1 MWELVFYYICSTNP
15 NRNVKM
21 KKLFYTFFLMPSMF
35 ILACT
40 GNKKVDANSIGN
52 DSVVAKTDSVQLYVE
67 EEDKTDYSKFIEKPT
82 RVDTSWGDWEIHA
95 RQFYDGKKFVYDK
108 VIYADY
114 AVKINIFKGGKP
126 VFKNYKVDSKS
137 LAGSVYTKGFTL
149 GLYEDLD
156 ITPTSVY
163 VGFSYCEPETDNCL
177 GIALALS
184 ADGTVRKYEIAI
196 ASAEGD
202 MDVYVP
208 DIYGF
213 YAMYVNELSQAKP
226 SAAGIRQ
233 VLNKYCTKA
242 FAKQLQNETLKK
254 NLLLGSAQFDYR
266 WLRSLEVHNMDTATR
281 TCIVNYK
288 RADGKVIYKRIHL
301 QLKRGSEYEYL
312 ISGVSDADADDL
324 DKKSQD
330 GDEDVESSP
339 TE

>member
-1 MWELVFYYICSTNP
+1 M
-15 NRNVKM
+15 
-21 KKLFYTFFLMPSMF
+21 
-35 ILACT
+35 
-40 GNKKVDANSIGN
+40 
-52 DSVVAKTDSVQLYVE
+52 
-67 EEDKTDYSKFIEKPT
+67 
-82 RVDTSWGDWEIHA
+82 
-95 RQFYDGKKFVYDK
+95 
-108 VIYADY
+108 
-114 AVKINIFKGGKP
+114 
-126 VFKNYKVDSKS
+126 FKNYKVDSK
-137 LAGSVYTKGFTL
+137 LLMGSGCMKGFTL
-149 GLYEDLD
+149 GLYEEFD

-163 VGFSYCEPETDNCL
+163 VGFSYCEPETDNCA
-177 GIALALS
+177 IFTLALS
-184 ADGTVRKYEIAI
+184 ADGTVRKYEIDI

-202 MDVYVP
+202 MDVYVS

-266 WLRSLEVHNMDTATR
+266 WLRSLEVHNMDTATC

-288 RADGKVIYKRIHL
+288 RADGKVVYKRIHL

-324 DKKSQD
+324 EAMSQD
-330 GDEDVESSP
+330 GDEDVEPSP

>member
-52 DSVVAKTDSVQLYVE
+52 DSVVAKTDSVKLYVE

-95 RQFYDGKKFVYDK
+95 RQFYDGKKY
-108 VIYADY
+108 ILGETLYADY
-114 AVKINIFKGGKP
+114 AVKINVFKGGKP

-137 LAGSVYTKGFTL
+137 LTGSNYLEGYFLRLQKRF
-149 GLYEDLD
+149 E

-163 VGFSYCEPETDNCL
+163 VGFEHCVPETGDWS
-177 GIALALS
+177 IYALALN
-184 ADGTVRKYEIAI
+184 ADGSVKKYELGMGV
-196 ASAEGD
+196 SEGD
-202 MDVYVP
+202 EEMYITN
-208 DIYGF
+208 IYWL
-213 YAMYVNELSQAKP
+213 YTMYVNELSQAKP
-226 SAAGIRQ
+226 STTAIRQ

-266 WLRSLEVHNMDTATR
+266 WLRSLEVYSMDTATR
-281 TCIVNYK
+281 TCLVKYK
-288 RADGKVIYKRIHL
+288 RLDGKVVDKRIHL
-301 QLKRGSEYEYL
+301 QLKRGSKHEYL

-330 GDEDVESSP
+330 GDENVESSP

>member
-1 MWELVFYYICSTNP
+1 
-15 NRNVKM
+15 M

-82 RVDTSWGDWEIHA
+82 RVDTSCGDWEIHA

-108 VIYADY
+108 AIYADY

-177 GIALALS
+177 GIVLALS

-208 DIYGF
+208 DIYEF
-213 YAMYVNELSQAKP
+213 YAMYVNELSQPKP
-226 SAAGIRQ
+226 SAAAIRQ
-233 VLNKYCTKA
+233 VLNKCCTKA

-266 WLRSLEVHNMDTATR
+266 WLRSLEVHNMDTATC

-288 RADGKVIYKRIHL
+288 RADGKVVYKRIHL

-324 DKKSQD
+324 DAMYKD
-330 GDEDVESSP
+330 GDEDAEPSP
-339 TE
+339 TD

>member
-1 MWELVFYYICSTNP
+1 
-15 NRNVKM
+15 M

-40 GNKKVDANSIGN
+40 GNKKVDANSFGS

-108 VIYADY
+108 AIYADY

-163 VGFSYCEPETDNCL
+163 LGFSYCEPETDNCL
-177 GIALALS
+177 GIVLALS

-208 DIYGF
+208 SIYEF
-213 YAMYVNELSQAKP
+213 YTMYVNELSQPKP
-226 SAAGIRQ
+226 SATAIRQ
-233 VLNKYCTKA
+233 VLNKCCTKA

-266 WLRSLEVHNMDTATR
+266 WLRSLEVHSIDEATR

-288 RADGKVIYKRIHL
+288 RADGKVVYKRIHL
-301 QLKRGSEYEYL
+301 QLKRGSDDEFL

-324 DKKSQD
+324 DAMYKD
-330 GDEDVESSP
+330 GDEDAEPSS
-339 TE
+339 TD

>member
-1 MWELVFYYICSTNP
+1 M
-15 NRNVKM
+15 
-21 KKLFYTFFLMPSMF
+21 
-35 ILACT
+35 
-40 GNKKVDANSIGN
+40 
-52 DSVVAKTDSVQLYVE
+52 
-67 EEDKTDYSKFIEKPT
+67 
-82 RVDTSWGDWEIHA
+82 
-95 RQFYDGKKFVYDK
+95 
-108 VIYADY
+108 
-114 AVKINIFKGGKP
+114 
-126 VFKNYKVDSKS
+126 
-137 LAGSVYTKGFTL
+137 
-149 GLYEDLD
+149 
-156 ITPTSVY
+156 
-163 VGFSYCEPETDNCL
+163 
-177 GIALALS
+177 S
-184 ADGTVRKYEIAI
+184 ADGTVRKYEIDI

-202 MDVYVP
+202 MDVYVS

-288 RADGKVIYKRIHL
+288 RADGKVVYKRIHL

-324 DKKSQD
+324 EAMSQD